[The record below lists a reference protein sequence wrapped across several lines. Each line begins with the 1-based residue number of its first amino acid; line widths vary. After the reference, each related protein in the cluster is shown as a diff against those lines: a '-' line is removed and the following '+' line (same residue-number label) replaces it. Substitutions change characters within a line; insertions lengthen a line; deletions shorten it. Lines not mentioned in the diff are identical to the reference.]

1 MKTLGAVVVSV
12 LGFGVLLYALREYM
26 PGAMLI
32 LGAVAAIVA
41 MVARSIKADPQRGWP
56 TLAAFAG
63 AGFLLTAFLTMAGGV
78 QAARLGWLLPVGA
91 LFSLGLSIYSAV
103 KWARLGR
110 TASGSGSGG
119 RKFDTLAQAHEM
131 SRTAELDRRRSEA
144 RGKMLQAQE
153 EAHQA
158 QQKVREL
165 EAANSTLRQKVAAL
179 ENDLDAAVNDPCFDQ
194 ASHPLYK
201 HAN

>member
-1 MKTLGAVVVSV
+1 MKALGAVVVSV

-63 AGFLLTAFLTMAGGV
+63 AGFLLTGFLTMAGGV

-91 LFSLGLSIYSAV
+91 IFSLGLAIYSSV
-103 KWARLGR
+103 KWARLGQ

-119 RKFDTLAQAHEM
+119 RRFDTLAQAHEL

-158 QQKVREL
+158 RLKVDEL
-165 EAANSTLRQKVAAL
+165 ERANAALRQRISAL
-179 ENDLDAAVNDPCFDQ
+179 ENDLDAAVNDPCFEQ

-201 HAN
+201 HAT